1 MINRAK
7 RPIIYAGG
15 GIMNGEGAEVLRR
28 LARKASIP
36 VALTL
41 RGLGCF
47 PPVDPLYLGMLGM
60 HGAPH
65 TNYILDE
72 ADLLLAFGV
81 RFDDRAIGRV
91 EEFCPRAAI
100 VHVDIDPSEIHK
112 IRKAHLPLV
121 ADVTAVM
128 ESLAPLVDGND
139 RADWTARIETLRNA
153 HPFPSFRS
161 DDPLHP
167 LNIIETVAGAADPE
181 AIITTDVGQHQM
193 WVAQAYPFH
202 RPRTLLTSSGL
213 GTMGFG
219 LPAAIGAALANPC
232 RQVICFSGDGSIQ
245 MNIQELATLAELD
258 LPVSI
263 VIMNNQHLGLV
274 RQQQELFFGQ
284 TYIASRFTTRLNFA
298 GIGREF
304 GIRSVDLGREKDA
317 GEAILRTLREGGPN
331 IIDVP
336 IHDEE
341 NVFPMVPPGAA
352 NREMIMKA
360 R

>member
-1 MINRAK
+1 
-7 RPIIYAGG
+7 
-15 GIMNGEGAEVLRR
+15 
-28 LARKASIP
+28 
-36 VALTL
+36 
-41 RGLGCF
+41 
-47 PPVDPLYLGMLGM
+47 
-60 HGAPH
+60 
-65 TNYILDE
+65 
-72 ADLLLAFGV
+72 
-81 RFDDRAIGRV
+81 
-91 EEFCPRAAI
+91 
-100 VHVDIDPSEIHK
+100 VDIDPSEIHK

-128 ESLAPLVDGND
+128 ESLIPLVNGND
-139 RADWTARIETLRNA
+139 RADWTARVETLRNA
-153 HPFPSFRS
+153 HPFPAFRS

-219 LPAAIGAALANPC
+219 LPAAIGAALANPG

-304 GIRSVDLGREKDA
+304 GIRSVDLGREDNV

-336 IHDEE
+336 THGEE

-360 R
+360 G